1 MPGGWGLILSFG
13 VCPFLKGQGF
23 MKGFKKMNIN
33 TIIDHF
39 ENLKAKKISY
49 SMYGSRTGTDG
60 TGDCSGV
67 LYAALVKAG
76 GPTEKYPPS
85 TETLHSYLTK
95 NGYQLHVE
103 NREWVPQKGDIFI
116 WGKKGYSAFA
126 GGHAGIFVDPKNV
139 IHCNFNRNGVSIDD
153 YQIIYLN
160 SGRMYFYCY
169 RLKNSN
175 INNNQNSGGQ
185 IKMKKYTLNGPVKL
199 LNKPSSKGGLIAQM
213 RKGDVIK
220 FDNIIV
226 AEGKMWACQPR
237 LNGYGY
243 IEIGAIN
250 PHGVIA

>member
-1 MPGGWGLILSFG
+1 
-13 VCPFLKGQGF
+13 
-23 MKGFKKMNIN
+23 MNPIK
-33 TIIDHF
+33 IIDHF
-39 ENLKAKKISY
+39 ESLKAKKISY
-49 SMYGSRTGTDG
+49 SMYGSRTGTDR

-76 GPTEKYPPS
+76 ANTEKYPPS
-85 TETLHSYLTK
+85 TETLHSYLIK
-95 NGYQLHVE
+95 NGYLLHVE
-103 NREWVPQKGDIFI
+103 NREWVPKKGDIFI

-126 GGHAGIFVDPKNV
+126 GGHTGIFIDSKNV
-139 IHCNFNRNGVSIDD
+139 IHCNYQKNGITTDD
-153 YQIIYLN
+153 YEIIYLN

-169 RLKNSN
+169 RLRNSN
-175 INNNQNSGGQ
+175 NNTDQNSGGK
-185 IKMKKYTLNGPVKL
+185 IKLKKYTLNGPVKL
-199 LNKPSSKGGLIAQM
+199 LTKPSSKGSLIAQM